1 MVAAFPG
8 LAQLYERIGLPVNLR
23 GLTFQKVEM
32 FREVDNAQPVLVV
45 EGEVEN
51 PTSVERPVP
60 AIRFAL
66 RGDDQQEIY
75 AWSIDPKT
83 TTLSIRHPCPL
94 YRAAQSAGRN
104 PMSETSQPLSI
115 EVLYPA
121 EAVAERTHALAAE
134 IRRAGFQD
142 NVLVVA
148 VLKGSFV
155 FAADLIRALHHA
167 GVSPQVDFISLS
179 SYRAG
184 TTSSGT
190 VSVLR
195 DLETDVGGRDV
206 LIVDDILESGRT
218 LAF

>member
-1 MVAAFPG
+1 
-8 LAQLYERIGLPVNLR
+8 
-23 GLTFQKVEM
+23 
-32 FREVDNAQPVLVV
+32 
-45 EGEVEN
+45 
-51 PTSVERPVP
+51 
-60 AIRFAL
+60 
-66 RGDDQQEIY
+66 
-75 AWSIDPKT
+75 
-83 TTLSIRHPCPL
+83 
-94 YRAAQSAGRN
+94 
-104 PMSETSQPLSI
+104 MSETSQPMSI

-134 IRRAGFQD
+134 IRSAGFHE

-155 FAADLIRALHHA
+155 FAADLIRALHHG

-195 DLETDVGGRDV
+195 DLETDVRGRDV

-218 LAF
+218 LAFARDLVTARGARRVGVVVLLDKPGKRVAAVEADFVGFDCPDKFVVGYGMDKAHAFRELPFIGYIPEP